1 MKFKYI
7 IFISIFMILNPAR
20 AEIGTYQI
28 SKSEKAGPYIL
39 DTRNGELFELRGVFN
54 KKMVKLVKSDLPTE
68 GIGTYQMSYSE
79 EEGLFGTYIELSDF
93 YMLNTST
100 ASIYKLHTRKMKWIS
115 IVDIKKER

>member
-1 MKFKYI
+1 
-7 IFISIFMILNPAR
+7 MILNPAR

-93 YMLNTST
+93 Y
-100 ASIYKLHTRKMKWIS
+100 
-115 IVDIKKER
+115 